1 MEEKMDFLNNV
12 IEMLDKGKC
21 QDSNY
26 DFLVPRTNLFTF
38 FCYC

>member
-1 MEEKMDFLNNV
+1 MEEKMNFLNNV